1 MFPESRETWEFFDVL
16 FMVPMQHELTEEEQE
31 QLLSRGIRGM
41 EEWFPF
47 RL

>member
-1 MFPESRETWEFFDVL
+1 VFPHRRETWEFLDML
-16 FMVPMQHELTEEEQE
+16 FMAPMQHELTEEEQE

>member
-1 MFPESRETWEFFDVL
+1 VFPHRRETWEFWEML

-31 QLLSRGIRGM
+31 QGFSGGMRGM